1 MSTKVFVSPG
11 VYTSEKDLTFITR
24 QVGVTTLG
32 LVGETTIGPA
42 FQPIFIGNYGEF
54 QSFFGG
60 LNATKVKDN
69 GAPQYE
75 LPYIAKSY
83 LSQSNQLFVTRVLGF
98 SGYDAGLAWGITLD
112 GALDPATNVVN
123 GGTTY
128 TGGTT
133 DAIISFTA
141 TSAG

>member
-42 FQPIFIGNYGEF
+42 FQPIFVSNYGEF
-54 QSFFGG
+54 MSFFGG
-60 LNATKVKDN
+60 QNATKIKDT
-69 GAPQYE
+69 GAPKYE

-83 LSQSNQLFVTRVLGF
+83 LTQSNQLFVTRVLGF
-98 SGYDAGLAWGITLD
+98 SGYKAGLAWGITLD
-112 GALDPATNVVN
+112 AALDESTVITGAT
-123 GGTTY
+123 TTY
-128 TGGTT
+128 TTGLITY
-133 DAIISFTA
+133 SA
-141 TSAG
+141 TSGNTVL